1 MGKYLIFIACLL
13 LTNVLMA
20 QSELTIE
27 QREKAEMCVERYFKM
42 LARYANHP
50 MGAEAAELRTD
61 IIMMCE
67 NKFRTPVYNDLYS
80 FKDIPQLVILMII
93 CCNLEF
99 WKRRIA
105 ILSRLA
111 MIQLFVIQCLFLLMR
126 TIMNTI
132 MCLFM

>member
-67 NKFRTPVYNDLYS
+67 NKFRTRLRFIMIYIHLKIFQIN
-80 FKDIPQLVILMII
+80 PQLVILMVI

-99 WKRRIA
+99 
-105 ILSRLA
+105 
-111 MIQLFVIQCLFLLMR
+111 
-126 TIMNTI
+126 
-132 MCLFM
+132 

>member
-1 MGKYLIFIACLL
+1 MKNYIDKLVMGKYLIFIACLL

-80 FKDIPQLVILMII
+80 FKDIPNKSTA
-93 CCNLEF
+93 CN
-99 WKRRIA
+99 IDDY
-105 ILSRLA
+105 
-111 MIQLFVIQCLFLLMR
+111 LL
-126 TIMNTI
+126 
-132 MCLFM
+132 

>member
-1 MGKYLIFIACLL
+1 MKNYIDKLVMGKYLIFIACLL

-61 IIMMCE
+61 IHLKIFQI
-67 NKFRTPVYNDLYS
+67 N
-80 FKDIPQLVILMII
+80 PQFVILMII

-99 WKRRIA
+99 WKIRIA

-126 TIMNTI
+126 KIMNTI

>member
-1 MGKYLIFIACLL
+1 MKNYIDKLVMGKYLIFIACLL

-61 IIMMCE
+61 II
-67 NKFRTPVYNDLYS
+67 TVSYTHLDVYKRQDDVFL
-80 FKDIPQLVILMII
+80 IVIG
-93 CCNLEF
+93 
-99 WKRRIA
+99 
-105 ILSRLA
+105 
-111 MIQLFVIQCLFLLMR
+111 V
-126 TIMNTI
+126 T
-132 MCLFM
+132 

>member
-67 NKFRTPVYNDLYS
+67 NKFRTPVIHLKIFQIN
-80 FKDIPQLVILMII
+80 PQLVILMII